1 MMLLIA
7 NGIPWPLIL
16 LSLRY
21 SNYQYLK
28 LKEKQQQICKIPFF
42 NKDVELINLPR
53 IFHDPSVKVCLYVDI
68 NFDYPTVICSLNNPI
83 RSKIFNFNKCI
94 YDLDVEVF
102 LKDNSVL
109 LRNCEG
115 SNFIEKDQQHKVTGD
130 LRIMN
135 INKLSN
141 LLPNGP
147 A

>member
-1 MMLLIA
+1 M
-7 NGIPWPLIL
+7 
-16 LSLRY
+16 
-21 SNYQYLK
+21 
-28 LKEKQQQICKIPFF
+28 
-42 NKDVELINLPR
+42 
-53 IFHDPSVKVCLYVDI
+53 KVCLYVDI

-102 LKDNSVL
+102 LKDNSLL